1 MALVDVLDVMPATHS
16 QRATIITILQR
27 AMEAVLRVQDAASG
41 VWFQILD
48 QGQRPGNYLESS
60 ASCMF
65 VYALAKGARLGYLD
79 PACGDAARRGYDGIL
94 RQFIVVDEAGLVNV
108 THTCGGAGL
117 GGNPY
122 RDGSFEYYVGE
133 RIITNDRKG
142 IGPFLMAS
150 VEMERE

>member
-1 MALVDVLDVMPATHS
+1 
-16 QRATIITILQR
+16 
-27 AMEAVLRVQDAASG
+27 
-41 VWFQILD
+41 
-48 QGQRPGNYLESS
+48 
-60 ASCMF
+60 MF

-79 PACGDAARRGYDGIL
+79 AACGTAARRGYDAIL
-94 RQFIVVDEAGLVNV
+94 RQFVAIDEDGLVSV

-133 RIITNDRKG
+133 RIVTNDRKG

-150 VEMERE
+150 VEIERE